1 MQVGSKLSADDKDK
15 MEKAI
20 SDALAWLE
28 SNQLAEVEEFEHK
41 QKELEG
47 VCSPIIAKM
56 YQGGAGAGDF
66 GAAGA
71 GGAPGAGPRGAGPK
85 VEEVD

>member
-1 MQVGSKLSADDKDK
+1 

-20 SDALAWLE
+20 DETLQWLE

-47 VCSPIIAKM
+47 VCTPIITKM
-56 YQGGAGAGDF
+56 YQAGAGAAGGMPDF
-66 GAAGA
+66 GAAA
-71 GGAPGAGPRGAGPK
+71 GGAAGSSGRGAGPK